1 MIKRIGIIGA
11 GTMGNG
17 IAQVFAQAG
26 FSVLLHDAAAGAV
39 DRARETIEKSLARF
53 VEKGKLTAAA
63 RDAVLARLT
72 TVPAL
77 DDLATADYVVEAI
90 IEHADVKRDL
100 FTRLDAIT
108 RPEVIL
114 SSNTSSIS
122 ITAIGAATRRPDKV
136 LGMHFMN
143 PVPLMTLVELI
154 RGQATSSESMA
165 VATDLCKTL
174 GKTSVEAADYPGFI
188 SNRILMPMIN
198 EAIYA
203 VMEGVGTPEAIDTV
217 MKLGMNH
224 PMGPLTL
231 ADFIGLD
238 VCLAIL
244 QVLHEGLGDPRYR
257 PCPLLKRMVAAGHLG
272 RKSGKGFYDYRPA
285 AG

>member
-1 MIKRIGIIGA
+1 MTQIKRIGVIGA

-17 IAQVFAQAG
+17 IAQVFTHAG
-26 FSVLLHDAAAGAV
+26 YDVHLVDAAAPAL
-39 DRARETIEKSLARF
+39 DRARTTIEKSLGKF
-53 VEKGKLTAAA
+53 VEKGKLTAAD
-63 RDAVLARLT
+63 RDATLARLST
-72 TVPAL
+72 GTDIQELSDV
-77 DDLATADYVVEAI
+77 DYVVEAI
-90 IEHADVKRDL
+90 IEDAKVKCEL
-100 FTRLDAIT
+100 FGMLDSIT
-108 RPEVIL
+108 RPDVIL

-122 ITAIGAATRRPDKV
+122 ITVLGAATKRPDKV

-154 RGQATSSESMA
+154 RGQATSAESMTIA
-165 VATDLCKTL
+165 SELCTRL
-174 GKTSVEAADYPGFI
+174 GKTALEAADYPGFI
-188 SNRILMPMIN
+188 ANRILMPMIN
-198 EAIYA
+198 EAIFA
-203 VMEGVGTPEAIDTV
+203 LMEGVGTPDAIDGV

-244 QVLHEGLGDPRYR
+244 NVLHDGLGDPKYR

-272 RKSGKGFYDYRPA
+272 RKTGQGFYKYQ
-285 AG
+285 